1 MLSSLFSVHSP
12 RGKCV
17 AVQWFSDVAR
27 SHKRAKRFRVEA
39 IDNQVVSTFRA
50 VEYVMV
56 LVDFASLYRA
66 LGYRVGTILN
76 SSGEVLNH
84 PWHV

>member
-1 MLSSLFSVHSP
+1 
-12 RGKCV
+12 
-17 AVQWFSDVAR
+17 
-27 SHKRAKRFRVEA
+27 
-39 IDNQVVSTFRA
+39 
-50 VEYVMV
+50 MV